1 MCFAE
6 PPKPPSKVNYRTL
19 GITPTPIYRIALYDS
34 LGGNDFGIFPT
45 IGQQV
50 QGAETDTIAT
60 VIDSG
65 LAHIDVINLTGG
77 TFNLNETI
85 ERGALFSAFIQSV
98 TLVNTSTIFEFGES
112 ITNLEGDTAIIEETN
127 INDQGTISDRVVVS
141 KTIRYSKI
149 CRLVSLY
156 L

>member
-1 MCFAE
+1 MCLRS

-50 QGAETDTIAT
+50 QGEDSDTIAT

-65 LAHIDVINLTGG
+65 LAILTLL
-77 TFNLNETI
+77 TSLEAHLTLMSKLL
-85 ERGALFSAFIQSV
+85 EESCLQRLLKAQ

-127 INDQGTISDRVVVS
+127 IDDQGTITDRIVVS
-141 KTIRYSKI
+141 KTSVLRDL
-149 CRLVSLY
+149 RLVSLI
-156 L
+156 